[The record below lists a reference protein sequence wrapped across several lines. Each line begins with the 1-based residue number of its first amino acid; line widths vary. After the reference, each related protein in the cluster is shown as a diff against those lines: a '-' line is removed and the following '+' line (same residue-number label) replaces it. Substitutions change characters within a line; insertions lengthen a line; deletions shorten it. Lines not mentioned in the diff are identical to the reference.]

1 MATAHNEANYDDINK
16 RVLMPGDPKRAKYI
30 ADKYLEDVRVVNNVR
45 NMTAYSGKYK
55 GVDITIFPSG
65 MGMASMYIYAF
76 ELFKFY
82 DVEKVIRIGTSG
94 ANRKDIKI
102 LDIILADSSYS
113 LSNILNIYDEY
124 DKEEVYSSMELNN
137 KIKDIS
143 NELNISIKE
152 GRIICTD
159 IFNPYVDSMEKYNDH
174 YPNGLNSLAS
184 EMESFSLFYLAK
196 KFNREAT
203 CLLTVVDSPFDDR
216 VVTSS
221 DREKSLDDMI
231 ILALEAIIK

>member
-1 MATAHNEANYDDINK
+1 MATAHNEAKYEDINK

-30 ADKYLEDVRVVNNVR
+30 ADKYLTDVRVVNNVR

-55 GVDITIFPSG
+55 GFDITIFPSG
-65 MGMASMYIYAF
+65 MGMASMSIYAY

-82 DVEKVIRIGTSG
+82 DVEKVIRIGTAG
-94 ANRKDIKI
+94 ANRSDIKL
-102 LDIILADSSYS
+102 LDIILADSSYT
-113 LSNILNIYDEY
+113 LSNIMYLFDEY
-124 DKEEVYSSMELNN
+124 EKDEVMASSKLNQEIIN
-137 KIKDIS
+137 TSKIY
-143 NELNISIKE
+143 NTNVKE

-159 IFNPYVDSMEKYNDH
+159 IFNPYVDSIDNYNSH
-174 YPNGLNSLAS
+174 YPSNLDSLAS

-203 CLLTVVDSPFDDR
+203 CLLTIVDSPFDER
-216 VVTSS
+216 IVTSE

-231 ILALEAIIK
+231 VLALDAIIK